1 MNKNIVEET
10 KSNKSGTNKV
20 TDNLTNI
27 KATNLM
33 ANNPESKVAGE
44 SNNDLTE
51 QVINDGLSN
60 ADLENM
66 RDGENDP
73 ESKTSTQSINVE
85 PNTQ

>member
-10 KSNKSGTNKV
+10 KSN
-20 TDNLTNI
+20 
-27 KATNLM
+27 
-33 ANNPESKVAGE
+33 
-44 SNNDLTE
+44 NDLTE
-51 QVINDGLSN
+51 KVSNDGLSN
-60 ADLENM
+60 ADLKNM